1 MEQPNRTHGSVV
13 RVGISGW
20 TYPPWRGVFF
30 PPDLPQKRE
39 LEFAANAFRTIEV
52 NGTFYSLQR
61 PSSFAD
67 WAERTPEDFVFSIK
81 GSRYITHLRR
91 LGEIEIPLANFFASG
106 LLRLGPKLGPI
117 LWQLPPSFRYSRD
130 RIEAFLRLLPKD
142 RKAAAALGSKH
153 DDRLK
158 GRAFLDA
165 GKNSRLRHAM
175 EIRHASFVNPEFI
188 ALLRRYKVALVCAD
202 AVEWPRLMDLTADFV
217 YCRLH
222 GSKELYASG
231 YGPKA
236 IDEWTRRV
244 VAWARGGES
253 EDGDF
258 ASDKSAPRRSG
269 RDVYVYFDNDAK
281 VRAPRDARRLTRKIA
296 QMLNGGQPH

>member
-1 MEQPNRTHGSVV
+1 
-13 RVGISGW
+13 
-20 TYPPWRGVFF
+20 
-30 PPDLPQKRE
+30 
-39 LEFAANAFRTIEV
+39 
-52 NGTFYSLQR
+52 
-61 PSSFAD
+61 
-67 WAERTPEDFVFSIK
+67 
-81 GSRYITHLRR
+81 
-91 LGEIEIPLANFFASG
+91 
-106 LLRLGPKLGPI
+106 
-117 LWQLPPSFRYSRD
+117 
-130 RIEAFLRLLPKD
+130 
-142 RKAAAALGSKH
+142 
-153 DDRLK
+153 
-158 GRAFLDA
+158 
-165 GKNSRLRHAM
+165 M

-253 EDGDF
+253 VDGDF
-258 ASDKSAPRRSG
+258 ASDKSAPSRSG

-296 QMLNGGQPH
+296 QMSNGGQSR